1 MYKIYGLNQSKIKKE
16 RFSIQLRPS
25 PNKMTSRSKG
35 KDPKISQIEA
45 LSIYETIQKPTLND
59 EKLERLKR
67 QLALDQQAKKN
78 YLKRKQQNNLIINFD
93 FNPFSRQ

>member
-1 MYKIYGLNQSKIKKE
+1 
-16 RFSIQLRPS
+16 
-25 PNKMTSRSKG
+25 MTSRSKG

-67 QLALDQQAKKN
+67 QLALD
-78 YLKRKQQNNLIINFD
+78 
-93 FNPFSRQ
+93 